1 MTDDYM
7 PALQD
12 DELDLF
18 DFFDDDDNADIEL
31 TPSERRQMH
40 RRQQGGGTGRPAPQ
54 RGDRSSNGRSGQRRP
69 KSLLPRRKP
78 GPGRRASAEVQA
90 GRRARKAPEE
100 APAGQMP
107 EGAPQAAPPMRRRKR
122 PLGESILR
130 LVIKIGVIAAVTFV
144 LTQIVGGV
152 FVAHDNN
159 MFPAVRDGDLCIT
172 YRLGGYYN
180 GDVVA
185 FEHGGITTFGRVV
198 GIPGDVIDIREE
210 TGFTVN
216 GMTPYEVVYYKTL
229 PQDPTIAYP
238 YAVRDGEIFV
248 LCDQREDAQD
258 SRTFGPVKKPKGKVV
273 LQLRRRGF

>member
-1 MTDDYM
+1 MTQKRS

-12 DELDLF
+12 EELDLF
-18 DFFDDDDNADIEL
+18 DVFDDDDNAGIEL
-31 TPSERRQMH
+31 TPAERRQLH
-40 RRQQGGGTGRPAPQ
+40 RRQQEGRTDRSGERRNDTARTGRSAPE
-54 RGDRSSNGRSGQRRP
+54 GKRRARP
-69 KSLLPRRKP
+69 LLPRRKP
-78 GPGRRASAEVQA
+78 GTVQ
-90 GRRARKAPEE
+90 RARKT
-100 APAGQMP
+100 P
-107 EGAPQAAPPMRRRKR
+107 EGEYPDERKPSGAAGMQQPGALQPMRRRKR
-122 PLGESILR
+122 PLGQSILR
-130 LVIKIGVIAAVTFV
+130 LAIKVGIIAAAIFV

-185 FEHGGITTFGRVV
+185 FERGGVTTFGRVV

-229 PQDPTIAYP
+229 PQDPAIIYP
-238 YAVRDGEIFV
+238 YAVRDDEIFV

-258 SRTFGPVKKPKGKVV
+258 SRTFGAITKPKGKLV